1 MLNADQFTI
10 INIVMITCVLI
21 TFFSVYVPKQRSR
34 SYRVSA
40 VLSLLICALF
50 MAGIAYFKGIMAAN
64 HSMLAVWIPLTFL
77 VFGTFAK
84 YKDGRYVVTY
94 FISLLSITSINGLG
108 FIIVDSFFGWQPVA
122 HVSVRCGL
130 MLLVAW
136 LMWYYVKK
144 PLAKALASVS
154 KGWSLMAVVSGLFYL
169 LFVVFFA
176 YPKPITERPKEYGFA
191 VLLILTIYCAIVLVI
206 DTILNLSQEIEK
218 GLEEAQQ
225 QNEQRIDS
233 MRLEQME
240 LQYQNMMSTL
250 EQTRIIRHDLSH
262 HFRMIAEY
270 CRSRQYEKIEE
281 YLKELNFKNVVEE
294 IKVYCRN
301 DTANIIL
308 SYYAWLSETEGIHY
322 ICEADLPKRIS
333 CDEMDL
339 SVLLGNALE
348 NAVEGC
354 KKAKTE
360 RDLRI
365 KLRYEKKKL
374 ILDVRNSFDGC
385 LREKNGV
392 LLSTKELAQHG
403 FGMRSIQRVVD
414 KYDGY
419 LRYYVEDLTFV
430 LQIVLMLN

>member
-1 MLNADQFTI
+1 MQ
-10 INIVMITCVLI
+10 
-21 TFFSVYVPKQRSR
+21 
-34 SYRVSA
+34 
-40 VLSLLICALF
+40 
-50 MAGIAYFKGIMAAN
+50 
-64 HSMLAVWIPLTFL
+64 
-77 VFGTFAK
+77 K

-206 DTILNLSQEIEK
+206 YTILNLSQEIEK

-270 CRSRQYEKIEE
+270 CRSRQYEK
-281 YLKELNFKNVVEE
+281 N
-294 IKVYCRN
+294 
-301 DTANIIL
+301 
-308 SYYAWLSETEGIHY
+308 
-322 ICEADLPKRIS
+322 
-333 CDEMDL
+333 
-339 SVLLGNALE
+339 
-348 NAVEGC
+348 
-354 KKAKTE
+354 
-360 RDLRI
+360 
-365 KLRYEKKKL
+365 
-374 ILDVRNSFDGC
+374 
-385 LREKNGV
+385 
-392 LLSTKELAQHG
+392 
-403 FGMRSIQRVVD
+403 
-414 KYDGY
+414 
-419 LRYYVEDLTFV
+419 
-430 LQIVLMLN
+430 